1 MAQSRRATH
10 VAFDVLQRRCHAA
23 NLLRFERRVRRRTTL
38 SASRANERERE
49 RRRAPAR
56 FEERKRRVASR
67 RARTN
72 SHPPIERMY
81 HTTSINQSLVFVVP
95 PPVARRD
102 NLARDACVDA
112 ARVGVSRARA
122 MDARILDAS
131 VRLERVE
138 RLVRAVN
145 DGGCRRGGCL
155 SPRRGRR
162 VRARAVRRERGR
174 RAGITGDEEHR
185 VG

>member
-10 VAFDVLQRRCHAA
+10 VAFDVLQRRSHAA

-56 FEERKRRVASR
+56 FEKRKRRVASR
-67 RARTN
+67 SHQFSSTN
-72 SHPPIERMY
+72 RENVSYINQ
-81 HTTSINQSLVFVVP
+81 SINQSLVFVP
-95 PPVARRD
+95 PPVTRRD